1 VPLHLNPSF
10 FYAILDTIFLPI
22 DFFTSYYKYAKIFSV
37 YQILSEGRGNI
48 IVPKKSYSILIFFII
63 VALVVAGI
71 IAFHR
76 SCLESNFKQ
85 VELVMSLNELRELS
99 YQEGYDEI
107 ELLAKIKHSG
117 INSIAIHEDTL
128 ENLVFSGKI
137 LYFSDKE
144 LNKLNFF
151 LKSIDPLEKY
161 QPSPGEAYI
170 IFNDKNDYL
179 GAKDNLQRQLGED
192 LVRDLGVFPH
202 IGLKV
207 KGSEEKLADLGLGF
221 SEEDIELVRNLGFQV
236 ILRFKNFP
244 QINKEDINFK
254 FKESDKAGKISGI
267 IFEGETVLGYP
278 SKENLIHTA
287 ELLKIK
293 EYPFGIIEFAGQ
305 KGIETVAHQA
315 SELAVR
321 VHSITKEEM
330 EIISKQIATE
340 RWIRAAKER
349 KVRIFYIKPFMKSD
363 SNLIED
369 NVSYIR
375 IIKEELKASGFSTG
389 RASIL
394 STPYQ
399 EPKIFILLLILGV
412 FSGGLI
418 LLKNVFNLKKYQEYS
433 LLFLGILFSLLLLFL
448 NREIFLIKLMA
459 LLTALIF
466 PTLAIINNERY
477 FLGNNNSKFK
487 DTQDFSKNNPS
498 FNEMIKEVLSG
509 FFRIILITLSGAL
522 LIAALLSNNKFM
534 LGIEQF
540 SGIKISYLAP
550 LLLVLAIMWL
560 KVNKGKLMILE
571 NIKKPI
577 LIEHVIIMIFF
588 AVFLVIYISRS
599 GNFSFLPVLS
609 IEDKIRI
616 FLEKTLIARP
626 RNKEFLIGYPALL
639 LAMSMNYLKIK
650 EFKIPIIIIGT
661 IGPVTLINTFC
672 HIHTPFLFSILR
684 TFNGA
689 WLGLVLGLIII
700 IVFYYLVK
708 IFRKRINDE
717 KV

>member
-1 VPLHLNPSF
+1 M
-10 FYAILDTIFLPI
+10 
-22 DFFTSYYKYAKIFSV
+22 
-37 YQILSEGRGNI
+37 
-48 IVPKKSYSILIFFII
+48 PKKSYSILIFFII

-71 IAFHR
+71 ITFHR
-76 SCLESNFKQ
+76 SSLESDFKQ

-99 YQEGYDEI
+99 YQEGYDKI
-107 ELLAKIKHSG
+107 ELLAKIKNSG
-117 INSIAIHEDTL
+117 INSIAVHEDTL
-128 ENLVFSGKI
+128 ESLILSGKI
-137 LYFSDKE
+137 LYFSDRE

-151 LKSIDPLEKY
+151 LKSFDPFKKF

-170 IFNDKNDYL
+170 IFNNKDNYL
-179 GAKDNLQRQLGED
+179 RIKENLQRQLGED
-192 LVRDLGVFPH
+192 LVRDLAFFPYM
-202 IGLKV
+202 GLKV
-207 KGSEEKLADLGLGF
+207 KGSDEKLADLGLGF

-236 ILRFKNFP
+236 ILRLKNFS
-244 QINKEDINFK
+244 QINKEDIEFK

-278 SKENLIHTA
+278 LKENLLFTA

-321 VHSITKEEM
+321 VHSITKEEI
-330 EIISKQIATE
+330 EIISIQKAIE

-349 KVRIFYIKPFMKSD
+349 KVRIFYIKPFMKSNF
-363 SNLIED
+363 NLVED
-369 NVSYIR
+369 NLSYTR
-375 IIKEELKASGFSTG
+375 TIKEELEVNGFSTG

-412 FSGGLI
+412 ISGGLI
-418 LLKNVFNLKKYQEYS
+418 LLKDVFNIKKYQEYS
-433 LLFLGILFSLLLLFL
+433 LLLLGILFSLVLFFL
-448 NREIFLIKLMA
+448 NQEIFLIKLMA
-459 LLTALIF
+459 LLAALIF

-477 FLGNNNSKFK
+477 FLGNNNSKLK
-487 DTQDFSKNNPS
+487 DTQDFSKNNSS
-498 FNEMIKEVLSG
+498 FIQMIKEVLSG

-560 KVNKGKLMILE
+560 KVNKGRLMILE

-577 LIEHVIIMIFF
+577 LIEHVIIMMFF

-599 GNFSFLPVLS
+599 GNFSFLPVLD
-609 IEDKIRI
+609 IEEKIRI

-639 LAMSMNYLKIK
+639 LAMSMNFLKVK
-650 EFKIPIIIIGT
+650 EFKIPVIIIGT

-672 HIHTPFLFSILR
+672 HIHTPFLFSMLR
-684 TFNGA
+684 TFNGV

-700 IVFYYLVK
+700 TIFYYTVK
-708 IFRKRINDE
+708 IFRKKINYE
-717 KV
+717 KA

>member
-1 VPLHLNPSF
+1 ML
-10 FYAILDTIFLPI
+10 
-22 DFFTSYYKYAKIFSV
+22 
-37 YQILSEGRGNI
+37 
-48 IVPKKSYSILIFFII
+48 KKSYSILIFFII
-63 VALVVAGI
+63 TALVVAGI
-71 IAFHR
+71 ITFHR
-76 SCLESNFKQ
+76 SSLESNFKQ

-99 YQEGYDEI
+99 YQEGHDEI
-107 ELLAKIKHSG
+107 ELLAKIKNSG
-117 INSIAIHEDTL
+117 INSMAVHEDTL
-128 ENLVFSGKI
+128 ESLALSGKI

-151 LKSIDPLEKY
+151 LKSIDPFRKF

-170 IFNDKNDYL
+170 IFNDKSDYL
-179 GAKDNLQRQLGED
+179 RIKENLQRRLGED
-192 LVRDLGVFPH
+192 LVRDLGFLPY

-207 KGSEEKLADLGLGF
+207 KGNEEKLADLGLGF

-244 QINKEDINFK
+244 QINKEDIEFK
-254 FKESDKAGKISGI
+254 FKEGDIAGKISGI
-267 IFEGETVLGYP
+267 IFEGEAVLGYP
-278 SKENLIHTA
+278 SKENLIYTA
-287 ELLKIK
+287 ELLKTK
-293 EYPFGIIEFAGQ
+293 GYPFGIIEFAGQ
-305 KGIETVAHQA
+305 KGIETVAHQS

-330 EIISKQIATE
+330 EIISKQKATE
-340 RWIRAAKER
+340 RWVRAAKER

-363 SNLIED
+363 SNLIEE
-369 NVSYIR
+369 NLAYIKT
-375 IIKEELKASGFSTG
+375 IKEELEASGFKAG

-394 STPYQ
+394 STTYQ
-399 EPKIFILLLILGV
+399 EPKVFILLLILGV
-412 FSGGLI
+412 ISGGLI
-418 LLKNVFNLKKYQEYS
+418 LLKDVFNLKKYQEYS
-433 LLFLGILFSLLLLFL
+433 LLLLGILFSLILLFL

-459 LLTALIF
+459 LLAALIF
-466 PTLAIINNERY
+466 PTLAIINNEKY
-477 FLGNNNSKFK
+477 FLENDNSKFK
-487 DTQDFSKNNPS
+487 DVQDFPENNPS
-498 FNEMIKEVLSG
+498 FILMIKEVLSG

-540 SGIKISYLAP
+540 SGIKISYLVP

-577 LIEHVIIMIFF
+577 LIEHVIIMMFF
-588 AVFLVIYISRS
+588 AVFLIIYISRS
-599 GNFSFLPVLS
+599 GNFSFIPVLG
-609 IEDKIRI
+609 IEEKIRI

-672 HIHTPFLFSILR
+672 HIHTPFLFSMLR
-684 TFNGA
+684 TLNGV
-689 WLGLVLGLIII
+689 WLGLALGLIVVTI
-700 IVFYYLVK
+700 FYYLVK
-708 IFRKRINDE
+708 IFREKINYG

>member
-1 VPLHLNPSF
+1 M
-10 FYAILDTIFLPI
+10 
-22 DFFTSYYKYAKIFSV
+22 
-37 YQILSEGRGNI
+37 
-48 IVPKKSYSILIFFII
+48 PKKSYSILIFFII

-71 IAFHR
+71 ITYNR
-76 SCLESNFKQ
+76 SKLESNFKQ

-107 ELLAKIKHSG
+107 ELLAKIKNSG
-117 INSIAIHEDTL
+117 INSIAVHEDTL

-151 LKSIDPLEKY
+151 LKSIDPFKKF

-170 IFNDKNDYL
+170 IFNNKDDYL
-179 GAKDNLQRQLGED
+179 RIKENLQRQLGED
-192 LVRDLGVFPH
+192 LVRDLSFLPY
-202 IGLKV
+202 ISLKV

-236 ILRFKNFP
+236 ILRLRNFP
-244 QINKEDINFK
+244 QINNEDIEFK
-254 FKESDKAGKISGI
+254 FKESDRAGKISGI

-278 SKENLIHTA
+278 SKENLIFTA
-287 ELLKIK
+287 KLLKAK
-293 EYPFGIIEFAGQ
+293 GYPFGIIEFAGQ
-305 KGIETVAHQA
+305 KGIETIAHQT

-330 EIISKQIATE
+330 EIISKQKAIE

-349 KVRIFYIKPFMKSD
+349 KVRIFYIKPFMKSNY
-363 SNLIED
+363 NLIED
-369 NVSYIR
+369 NVSYVR
-375 IIKEELKASGFSTG
+375 TIKAELKVSGFNTG

-394 STPYQ
+394 STTYQ
-399 EPKIFILLLILGV
+399 ESKIFILLLILGV
-412 FSGGLI
+412 ISGGLI

-433 LLFLGILFSLLLLFL
+433 LLFLAILFSLLLLFL

-459 LLTALIF
+459 LLAALIF
-466 PTLAIINNERY
+466 PTLAIIDNERY
-477 FLGNNNSKFK
+477 FLGNNNSKLK
-487 DTQDFSKNNPS
+487 DTQDFSENNPS
-498 FNEMIKEVLSG
+498 FIQMIKEVLSG

-522 LIAALLSNNKFM
+522 LIAALLNNNKFM

-540 SGIKISYLAP
+540 SGIKISYLIP
-550 LLLVLAIMWL
+550 LFLVLAIMWL

-577 LIEHVIIMIFF
+577 LIEHVIIMVFF

-609 IEDKIRI
+609 IEEKIRI

-639 LAMSMNYLKIK
+639 LAMSMNFLKIK

-672 HIHTPFLFSILR
+672 HIHTPFLFSMLR
-684 TFNGA
+684 TFNGV

-700 IVFYYLVK
+700 TIFYYLVK
-708 IFRKRINDE
+708 IFRKKINYE

>member
-1 VPLHLNPSF
+1 M
-10 FYAILDTIFLPI
+10 
-22 DFFTSYYKYAKIFSV
+22 
-37 YQILSEGRGNI
+37 
-48 IVPKKSYSILIFFII
+48 PKKSYSILIFFII

-71 IAFHR
+71 ITYNR
-76 SCLESNFKQ
+76 SKLESNFKQ

-99 YQEGYDEI
+99 YQEGYYEI
-107 ELLAKIKHSG
+107 ELLAKIKNSG
-117 INSIAIHEDTL
+117 INSIAVHEDTL
-128 ENLVFSGKI
+128 ENLALSGKI

-151 LKSIDPLEKY
+151 LKSIDPFKKF

-179 GAKDNLQRQLGED
+179 RTKENLQRQLGED
-192 LVRDLGVFPH
+192 LVRDLGFFPY

-221 SEEDIELVRNLGFQV
+221 SDEDIELVRNLGFQV
-236 ILRFKNFP
+236 ILRLKNFS
-244 QINKEDINFK
+244 QINKEDIEFK
-254 FKESDKAGKISGI
+254 FKESDKAGKISGM
-267 IFEGETVLGYP
+267 IFEGESVLGYP
-278 SKENLIHTA
+278 SKENLIYTA

-305 KGIETVAHQA
+305 KGIETVAYQA

-349 KVRIFYIKPFMKSD
+349 KVRIFYIKPFMKSS
-363 SNLIED
+363 SNLIEE
-369 NVSYIR
+369 NLSYIKT
-375 IIKEELKASGFSTG
+375 IKEELEANGFKTG

-394 STPYQ
+394 SASYQ

-412 FSGGLI
+412 ISGGLI
-418 LLKNVFNLKKYQEYS
+418 LLKNVFSLKKYQEYS

-466 PTLAIINNERY
+466 PTLAIINNQRY
-477 FLGNNNSKFK
+477 FLGNNNSKLK
-487 DTQDFSKNNPS
+487 GTQDFSKNNPS
-498 FNEMIKEVLSG
+498 FILMVKQVLIG

-540 SGIKISYLAP
+540 SGIKISYLVP
-550 LLLVLAIMWL
+550 LFLVLAIMWL

-577 LIEHVIIMIFF
+577 LIEHVIIMAFF

-609 IEDKIRI
+609 IEEKIRI

-626 RNKEFLIGYPALL
+626 RNKEFLIGYPVLL

-684 TFNGA
+684 TFNGV
-689 WLGLVLGLIII
+689 WLGLALGLIAVTI
-700 IVFYYLVK
+700 FYYLVK
-708 IFRKRINDE
+708 IFRE
-717 KV
+717 KVNYEEV

>member
-1 VPLHLNPSF
+1 M
-10 FYAILDTIFLPI
+10 
-22 DFFTSYYKYAKIFSV
+22 
-37 YQILSEGRGNI
+37 
-48 IVPKKSYSILIFFII
+48 PKKSYSILIFFII
-63 VALVVAGI
+63 VALVAAGI
-71 IAFHR
+71 ITYNRFK
-76 SCLESNFKQ
+76 SESNFKQ

-117 INSIAIHEDTL
+117 INSIAIHEDSLESLTL
-128 ENLVFSGKI
+128 SGKI

-151 LKSIDPLEKY
+151 LKSIDPFKKF
-161 QPSPGEAYI
+161 QPSPGESYI

-179 GAKDNLQRQLGED
+179 RIKENLQRQLGED
-192 LVRDLGVFPH
+192 LVRDLGFLPY

-236 ILRFKNFP
+236 ILRLKNFS
-244 QINKEDINFK
+244 QINKEDIEFK

-278 SKENLIHTA
+278 LKENLLFTA
-287 ELLKIK
+287 ELLQKK
-293 EYPFGIIEFAGQ
+293 GYPFGIIEFAGQ
-305 KGIETVAHQA
+305 KGIETVAQSA

-330 EIISKQIATE
+330 EIISKQKAIE

-349 KVRIFYIKPFMKSD
+349 KVRIFYIKPFMKSI

-369 NVSYIR
+369 NISYIR
-375 IIKEELKASGFSTG
+375 TIKEELEVSDFNTG

-394 STPYQ
+394 STTYR

-412 FSGGLI
+412 ISGGLI
-418 LLKNVFNLKKYQEYS
+418 LLKDVFNIKKYQEYS
-433 LLFLGILFSLLLLFL
+433 LLLLGILFSLVLFFL
-448 NREIFLIKLMA
+448 NQEIFLIKLMA
-459 LLTALIF
+459 LLAALIF
-466 PTLAIINNERY
+466 PTLAIINNEKY
-477 FLGNNNSKFK
+477 FLVNNNSKLK
-487 DTQDFSKNNPS
+487 DTQNFYKNNPS
-498 FNEMIKEVLSG
+498 FIQMIKEVLSG

-577 LIEHVIIMIFF
+577 LVEHVIIMVFF

-609 IEDKIRI
+609 IEEKIRI

-639 LAMSMNYLKIK
+639 LAMSMNFLKVK

-672 HIHTPFLFSILR
+672 HIHTPFLFSMLR
-684 TFNGA
+684 TFNGV
-689 WLGLVLGLIII
+689 WLGLALGLIAVTI
-700 IVFYYLVK
+700 FYYLVK
-708 IFRKRINDE
+708 IFRKRINYE

>member
-1 VPLHLNPSF
+1 
-10 FYAILDTIFLPI
+10 
-22 DFFTSYYKYAKIFSV
+22 
-37 YQILSEGRGNI
+37 
-48 IVPKKSYSILIFFII
+48 VPKKSYSILIFFII

-71 IAFHR
+71 ITYNR
-76 SCLESNFKQ
+76 SKLESNFKQ

-107 ELLAKIKHSG
+107 ELLAKIKNSG
-117 INSIAIHEDTL
+117 INSIAVHEDTL

-151 LKSIDPLEKY
+151 LKSIDPFKKF
-161 QPSPGEAYI
+161 QSSPAEAYI
-170 IFNDKNDYL
+170 IFNNKDDYL
-179 GAKDNLQRQLGED
+179 RIKENLQRQLGED
-192 LVRDLGVFPH
+192 LVRDLSFLPY
-202 IGLKV
+202 ISLKV

-236 ILRFKNFP
+236 ILRLRNFP
-244 QINKEDINFK
+244 QINNEDIEFK
-254 FKESDKAGKISGI
+254 FKESDRAGKISGI

-278 SKENLIHTA
+278 SKENLIFTA
-287 ELLKIK
+287 KLLKAK

-305 KGIETVAHQA
+305 KGIETIAHST

-330 EIISKQIATE
+330 EIISKQKAIE

-349 KVRIFYIKPFMKSD
+349 KVRIFYIKPFMKSNY
-363 SNLIED
+363 NLIED

-375 IIKEELKASGFSTG
+375 TIKAELKVSGFNTG

-394 STPYQ
+394 STTYQ
-399 EPKIFILLLILGV
+399 ESKIFILLLILGV
-412 FSGGLI
+412 ISGGLI

-433 LLFLGILFSLLLLFL
+433 LLFLAILFSLLLLFL

-459 LLTALIF
+459 LLAALIF
-466 PTLAIINNERY
+466 PTLAIIDNERY
-477 FLGNNNSKFK
+477 FLGNNNSKLK
-487 DTQDFSKNNPS
+487 DTQDFSENNPS
-498 FNEMIKEVLSG
+498 FIQMIKEVLIG

-522 LIAALLSNNKFM
+522 LIAALLNNNKFM

-540 SGIKISYLAP
+540 SGIKISYLVP
-550 LLLVLAIMWL
+550 LFLVLAIMWL

-577 LIEHVIIMIFF
+577 LIEHVIIMVFF

-609 IEDKIRI
+609 IEEKIRI

-639 LAMSMNYLKIK
+639 LAMSMNFLKIK

-672 HIHTPFLFSILR
+672 HIHTPFLFSMLR
-684 TFNGA
+684 TFNGV

-700 IVFYYLVK
+700 TIFYYLVK
-708 IFRKRINDE
+708 IFRKKINYE

>member
-1 VPLHLNPSF
+1 M
-10 FYAILDTIFLPI
+10 
-22 DFFTSYYKYAKIFSV
+22 
-37 YQILSEGRGNI
+37 
-48 IVPKKSYSILIFFII
+48 PKKSYPILIFFII

-71 IAFHR
+71 ITFHR
-76 SCLESNFKQ
+76 SNLESNFKQ

-107 ELLAKIKHSG
+107 ELLAKIKNAG
-117 INSIAIHEDTL
+117 INSIAVHEDTL
-128 ENLVFSGKI
+128 ENLALSGKI

-151 LKSIDPLEKY
+151 LKSLDPFKKF
-161 QPSPGEAYI
+161 QPAPGEAYI
-170 IFNDKNDYL
+170 VFNDKNDYL
-179 GAKDNLQRQLGED
+179 RVKENLQRQLGED
-192 LVRDLGVFPH
+192 LVRDLGFLPY

-207 KGSEEKLADLGLGF
+207 KGSEDKLADLGLGF
-221 SEEDIELVRNLGFQV
+221 SDEDIELIRNLGFQV

-244 QINKEDINFK
+244 QINKEDIEFK
-254 FKESDKAGKISGI
+254 FKESDIAEKISGI
-267 IFEGETVLGYP
+267 IFEGEAVLGYP

-287 ELLKIK
+287 ELLKTK
-293 EYPFGIIEFAGQ
+293 GYPFGIIEFAGQ
-305 KGIETVAHQA
+305 KGIETVARQA

-330 EIISKQIATE
+330 EIIPKQIAIE

-363 SNLIED
+363 SDLIAENLA
-369 NVSYIR
+369 YIKT
-375 IIKEELKASGFSTG
+375 IKEELEANGFKTG
-389 RASIL
+389 KASIL
-394 STPYQ
+394 SASYQ
-399 EPKIFILLLILGV
+399 EPKIFILLLIIGV
-412 FSGGLI
+412 ISGGLI

-433 LLFLGILFSLLLLFL
+433 LLFLGILFSFLLLFL

-459 LLTALIF
+459 LLAALIF
-466 PTLAIINNERY
+466 PTLAIIANERY
-477 FLGNNNSKFK
+477 FLENNNSKFK
-487 DTQDFSKNNPS
+487 DAQDFPVNNLS
-498 FNEMIKEVLSG
+498 FYRMIKEVLTG

-540 SGIKISYLAP
+540 SGIKISYLVP

-571 NIKKPI
+571 NIKKPL
-577 LIEHVIIMIFF
+577 LIEHVIIMAFF
-588 AVFLVIYISRS
+588 AVFLLIYISRS

-609 IEDKIRI
+609 IEEKIRI

-639 LAMSMNYLKIK
+639 LAMSMSYLKIK

-672 HIHTPFLFSILR
+672 HIHTPFLFSVLR
-684 TFNGA
+684 TFNGI
-689 WLGLVLGLIII
+689 WLGLILGLIII

-708 IFRKRINDE
+708 TFRKLVNYE

>member
-1 VPLHLNPSF
+1 M
-10 FYAILDTIFLPI
+10 
-22 DFFTSYYKYAKIFSV
+22 
-37 YQILSEGRGNI
+37 
-48 IVPKKSYSILIFFII
+48 PKKSYSILIFFVI

-71 IAFHR
+71 INYNRFK
-76 SCLESNFKQ
+76 LETNFKQ

-99 YQEGYDEI
+99 YQEGYDET
-107 ELLAKIKHSG
+107 ELLAKIKNSG
-117 INSIAIHEDTL
+117 INSIAVHEDTL

-151 LKSIDPLEKY
+151 LKSFDPFKKF

-170 IFNDKNDYL
+170 IFNNKDDYL
-179 GAKDNLQRQLGED
+179 RIKENLQRQLGED
-192 LVRDLGVFPH
+192 LVRDLSFLPYM
-202 IGLKV
+202 GLKV
-207 KGSEEKLADLGLGF
+207 KGSDEKLADLGLGF

-236 ILRFKNFP
+236 ILRLKNFS
-244 QINKEDINFK
+244 QINKEDIEFK
-254 FKESDKAGKISGI
+254 FEESDKAGKISGI

-278 SKENLIHTA
+278 SKENLLFTA

-321 VHSITKEEM
+321 VHSITKEEI
-330 EIISKQIATE
+330 EIISIQKAIE

-349 KVRIFYIKPFMKSD
+349 KVRIFYIKPFMKSNF
-363 SNLIED
+363 NLVED
-369 NVSYIR
+369 NLSYIR
-375 IIKEELKASGFSTG
+375 TIKEELEVNGFSTG

-412 FSGGLI
+412 ISGGLI
-418 LLKNVFNLKKYQEYS
+418 LLKNVFNIKKYQEYS
-433 LLFLGILFSLLLLFL
+433 LLLLGILFSLVLFFL

-459 LLTALIF
+459 LLAALIF
-466 PTLAIINNERY
+466 PTLAIINNQRY
-477 FLGNNNSKFK
+477 FLGNIDSKLK
-487 DTQDFSKNNPS
+487 DTQDFSKNNTS
-498 FNEMIKEVLSG
+498 FIQMIKEVLSG

-550 LLLVLAIMWL
+550 LFLVLAIMWL
-560 KVNKGKLMILE
+560 NVNKGKLMILE
-571 NIKKPI
+571 NIKKPV
-577 LIEHVIIMIFF
+577 LIEHVIIMMFF

-609 IEDKIRI
+609 IEEKIRI

-639 LAMSMNYLKIK
+639 LAMSMNFLKVK
-650 EFKIPIIIIGT
+650 EFKIPVIIIGT

-672 HIHTPFLFSILR
+672 HIHTPLLFSMLR
-684 TFNGA
+684 TFNGV

-700 IVFYYLVK
+700 TIFYYLVK
-708 IFRKRINDE
+708 IFRKKINYE
-717 KV
+717 KA

>member
-1 VPLHLNPSF
+1 M
-10 FYAILDTIFLPI
+10 
-22 DFFTSYYKYAKIFSV
+22 
-37 YQILSEGRGNI
+37 
-48 IVPKKSYSILIFFII
+48 PKKSYSILIFFII
-63 VALVVAGI
+63 IALIVAAI
-71 IAFHR
+71 ITYNR
-76 SCLESNFKQ
+76 SKLESNFKQ

-107 ELLAKIKHSG
+107 ELLAKIKYSG
-117 INSIAIHEDTL
+117 INSIAVHEDTL
-128 ENLVFSGKI
+128 ESLAMSGKI

-144 LNKLNFF
+144 FNKINFF
-151 LKSIDPLEKY
+151 LKSIDPFKKF
-161 QPSPGEAYI
+161 QPTPGEAYI
-170 IFNDKNDYL
+170 IFNDKNDYFRV
-179 GAKDNLQRQLGED
+179 KDNLQEQLGED
-192 LVRDLGVFPH
+192 LVRDLGFFPY

-207 KGSEEKLADLGLGF
+207 KGSEEKLVDLGLGF

-236 ILRFKNFP
+236 ILRLKNFS
-244 QINKEDINFK
+244 QINKEDIDFK

-267 IFEGETVLGYP
+267 IFEGETALGYP

-287 ELLKIK
+287 ELLKLK
-293 EYPFGIIEFAGQ
+293 EYSFGIIEFADQ
-305 KGIETVAHQA
+305 KGIEIIAHQA

-330 EIISKQIATE
+330 DIISKQKAVE

-349 KVRIFYIKPFMKSD
+349 KVRIFYIKPFMKSNSD
-363 SNLIED
+363 LIEE
-369 NVSYIR
+369 NLAYITT
-375 IIKEELKASGFSTG
+375 IKEELIASGFKTG

-394 STPYQ
+394 STSYQ
-399 EPKIFILLLILGV
+399 EPKLFILLLILGV
-412 FSGGLI
+412 ISGGLV
-418 LLKNVFNLKKYQEYS
+418 LLKNLFNLKKYQEYS
-433 LLFLGILFSLLLLFL
+433 LLFLGMLFSLILLFI
-448 NREIFLIKLMA
+448 NQEIFLIKLMA
-459 LLTALIF
+459 LLSALIF
-466 PTLAIINNERY
+466 PTLAIISNEKY
-477 FLGNNNSKFK
+477 FLRNNSNYNSENVKNI
-487 DTQDFSKNNPS
+487 SKNMPG
-498 FNEMIKEVLSG
+498 FIPMIKEVLIG

-540 SGIKISYLAP
+540 SGIKFSYLVP
-550 LLLVLAIMWL
+550 LLMVLAIMWL

-577 LIEHVIIMIFF
+577 LIEHVIIMVFF
-588 AVFLVIYISRS
+588 ALFLVIYISRS

-609 IEDKIRI
+609 IEEKIRI

-639 LAMSMNYLKIK
+639 LAISMNYLKIK

-672 HIHTPFLFSILR
+672 HIHTPFLFSMLR
-684 TFNGA
+684 TFNGI
-689 WLGLVLGLIII
+689 WLGLALGLIAVTI
-700 IVFYYLVK
+700 FYYLVK

>member
-1 VPLHLNPSF
+1 VL
-10 FYAILDTIFLPI
+10 
-22 DFFTSYYKYAKIFSV
+22 
-37 YQILSEGRGNI
+37 
-48 IVPKKSYSILIFFII
+48 KKSYSVFIFFII

-71 IAFHR
+71 VAFNR
-76 SCLESNFKQ
+76 SRLEYNFKQ

-99 YQEGYDEI
+99 YQEGHDEI

-151 LKSIDPLEKY
+151 LRSIDAFEKFKPL
-161 QPSPGEAYI
+161 PGEAYI
-170 IFNDKNDYL
+170 IFNNKNDYL
-179 GAKDNLQRQLGED
+179 RIKENLQRQLGED
-192 LVRDLGVFPH
+192 LVNDLGFLPF

-236 ILRFKNFP
+236 ILRLKNFP
-244 QINKEDINFK
+244 QINKQDIEFK

-278 SKENLIHTA
+278 SKENLIRTA

-293 EYPFGIIEFAGQ
+293 EYSFGMIEFAGQ

-315 SELAVR
+315 SGLAVR

-330 EIISKQIATE
+330 EIISKGKATE

-349 KVRIFYIKPFMKSD
+349 KVRIFYIKPFMKSNSD
-363 SNLIED
+363 LIEE
-369 NVSYIR
+369 NLAYIKT
-375 IIKEELKASGFSTG
+375 IKEELKVSGFKTG

-394 STPYQ
+394 SSPYQ
-399 EPKIFILLLILGV
+399 EPKIFILLLTLGV
-412 FSGGLI
+412 ISGGLI

-433 LLFLGILFSLLLLFL
+433 LLLLGILFSLLLLFL
-448 NREIFLIKLMA
+448 NQEIFLIKLMA
-459 LLTALIF
+459 LLAALIF
-466 PTLAIINNERY
+466 PTLAIINNEKY
-477 FLGNNNSKFK
+477 FLGKNNFRFK
-487 DTQDFSKNNPS
+487 NAQDFSKNNPS
-498 FNEMIKEVLSG
+498 FTKMIKKVLSG

-540 SGIKISYLAP
+540 SGIKISYLLP
-550 LLLVLAIMWL
+550 LILVLTIMWL
-560 KVNKGKLMILE
+560 KVNNGKLMILE

-577 LIEHVIIMIFF
+577 LIEHVIIMVFF

-599 GNFSFLPVLS
+599 GNFSFLPVLG
-609 IEDKIRI
+609 IEEKIRI
-616 FLEKTLIARP
+616 FLERTLIARP

-639 LAMSMNYLKIK
+639 LAISMNYLKIK

-661 IGPVTLINTFC
+661 IGPVTLVNTFC
-672 HIHTPFLFSILR
+672 HIHTPFLFSMLR
-684 TFNGA
+684 TFNGV

-717 KV
+717 KI

>member
-1 VPLHLNPSF
+1 MLN
-10 FYAILDTIFLPI
+10 
-22 DFFTSYYKYAKIFSV
+22 
-37 YQILSEGRGNI
+37 EGKGSI
-48 IVPKKSYSILIFFII
+48 IVLKKSYSILIFFII
-63 VALVVAGI
+63 VALVIAGI
-71 IAFHR
+71 ITYNR
-76 SCLESNFKQ
+76 SKLESNFKQ

-107 ELLAKIKHSG
+107 ELLAKIKNYG

-137 LYFSDKE
+137 LHFSDKE
-144 LNKLNFF
+144 LSKLNFF
-151 LKSIDPLEKY
+151 LKSIDPFRKF

-179 GAKDNLQRQLGED
+179 RIKENLQRQLGED
-192 LVRDLGVFPH
+192 LVRDLGFLPY

-244 QINKEDINFK
+244 QINKEDIEFK

-278 SKENLIHTA
+278 SKENLIYTA

-293 EYPFGIIEFAGQ
+293 GYPFGIIEFAGQ

-321 VHSITKEEM
+321 VHSVTKEEM
-330 EIISKQIATE
+330 EIISKQKAIE

-363 SNLIED
+363 FNLIED
-369 NVSYIR
+369 NISYIR
-375 IIKEELKASGFSTG
+375 TIKEELEVSGFNTG

-394 STPYQ
+394 TATFQ

-412 FSGGLI
+412 ISGGLI
-418 LLKNVFNLKKYQEYS
+418 LLKDVFDIKRYQEYS
-433 LLFLGILFSLLLLFL
+433 LLFLGILSSLVLFFL
-448 NREIFLIKLMA
+448 NQEIFLIKLMA
-459 LLTALIF
+459 LLAALIF
-466 PTLAIINNERY
+466 PTLAIIDNERY
-477 FLGNNNSKFK
+477 FLGNNNSKLK

-498 FNEMIKEVLSG
+498 FIQMIKEVLSG

-540 SGIKISYLAP
+540 SGIKISYLVP
-550 LLLVLAIMWL
+550 LLLVLVIIWL

-571 NIKKPI
+571 NIKQPI
-577 LIEHVIIMIFF
+577 LIEHVIIMVFF
-588 AVFLVIYISRS
+588 AVFLVVYISRS

-609 IEDKIRI
+609 IEEKIRI
-616 FLEKTLIARP
+616 FLEKTLISRP

-639 LAMSMNYLKIK
+639 LAMSMNFLKVR

-672 HIHTPFLFSILR
+672 HIHTPFLFSMLR
-684 TFNGA
+684 TFNGI
-689 WLGLVLGLIII
+689 WLGLALGLIAVII
-700 IVFYYLVK
+700 FYYLVK
-708 IFRKRINDE
+708 ILREKINYG

>member
-1 VPLHLNPSF
+1 MF
-10 FYAILDTIFLPI
+10 
-22 DFFTSYYKYAKIFSV
+22 
-37 YQILSEGRGNI
+37 
-48 IVPKKSYSILIFFII
+48 KKSYSILIFFII
-63 VALVVAGI
+63 VALIVAGI
-71 IAFHR
+71 ITFNR
-76 SCLESNFKQ
+76 SRLESNFKQ

-99 YQEGYDEI
+99 YQEGHDEI
-107 ELLAKIKHSG
+107 ELLAKIKYSG

-137 LYFSDKE
+137 LYFSNKE
-144 LNKLNFF
+144 LNNLNFF
-151 LKSIDPLEKY
+151 LKSIAPFEKY
-161 QPSPGEAYI
+161 QSSPGEAYI
-170 IFNDKNDYL
+170 IFKDKNDYL
-179 GAKDNLQRQLGED
+179 RIKENLQRHLGED
-192 LVRDLGVFPH
+192 LVRDLGFLSY

-236 ILRFKNFP
+236 ILRLKNFP
-244 QINKEDINFK
+244 QINKEDVEFK
-254 FKESDKAGKISGI
+254 FKESDKAGKISGM
-267 IFEGETVLGYP
+267 IFEGESVLGYP
-278 SKENLIHTA
+278 SEENLIHTA

-293 EYPFGIIEFAGQ
+293 EYSFGIIEFAGQ
-305 KGIETVAHQA
+305 KGIETVAHQV

-330 EIISKQIATE
+330 DIISKQKATE

-349 KVRIFYIKPFMKSD
+349 KVRIFYIKPFMKSNSD
-363 SNLIED
+363 LIEE
-369 NVSYIR
+369 NLAYITT
-375 IIKEELKASGFSTG
+375 IKEELKNSGFKTG

-394 STPYQ
+394 STSYQ

-412 FSGGLI
+412 ISGGLI
-418 LLKNVFNLKKYQEYS
+418 LLKNLFNLKKYQEYS
-433 LLFLGILFSLLLLFL
+433 LLLLAILFSLLLLFL
-448 NREIFLIKLMA
+448 NREMFLIKLMA

-466 PTLAIINNERY
+466 PTLAIIYNERY
-477 FLGNNNSKFK
+477 FLENNNSKFK
-487 DTQDFSKNNPS
+487 DAQDFSKNNPS
-498 FNEMIKEVLSG
+498 FNEMIKKVLSG

-522 LIAALLSNNKFM
+522 LITALLSNNKFM

-540 SGIKISYLAP
+540 SGIKISYLLP

-577 LIEHVIIMIFF
+577 LIEHVIIMVFF
-588 AVFLVIYISRS
+588 ALFLVIYISRS

-609 IEDKIRI
+609 IEEKIRI

-639 LAMSMNYLKIK
+639 LAISMNYLKIK

-672 HIHTPFLFSILR
+672 HIHTPFLFSMLR
-684 TFNGA
+684 TFNGL
-689 WLGLVLGLIII
+689 WLGLVLGLIVVII
-700 IVFYYLVK
+700 FYYLVK
-708 IFRKRINDE
+708 IFRKKINEE

>member
-1 VPLHLNPSF
+1 
-10 FYAILDTIFLPI
+10 
-22 DFFTSYYKYAKIFSV
+22 
-37 YQILSEGRGNI
+37 
-48 IVPKKSYSILIFFII
+48 VPKKTYLILIFFII
-63 VALVVAGI
+63 IALVVAGI
-71 IAFHR
+71 ITFHR
-76 SCLESNFKQ
+76 SVLENNFKQ
-85 VELVMSLNELRELS
+85 VELAMSLNELRELS

-107 ELLAKIKHSG
+107 ELLAKIKNSG
-117 INSIAIHEDTL
+117 INSIAVHEDTL
-128 ENLVFSGKI
+128 ESLALSGKI

-151 LKSIDPLEKY
+151 LKSIDPFKKF
-161 QPSPGEAYI
+161 QPASGEAYI
-170 IFNDKNDYL
+170 IFNDKSDYL
-179 GAKDNLQRQLGED
+179 RIKENLQRQLGED
-192 LVRDLGVFPH
+192 LVRDLGFFPYT
-202 IGLKV
+202 GLKV

-244 QINKEDINFK
+244 QVNKEDIEFK
-254 FKESDKAGKISGI
+254 FKESAKAGKISAI

-287 ELLKIK
+287 ELLKTK
-293 EYPFGIIEFAGQ
+293 GYPFGVIEFADQ
-305 KGIETVAHQA
+305 KGIETIAHQV

-330 EIISKQIATE
+330 DIISKQKAVE

-349 KVRIFYIKPFMKSD
+349 KVRIFYIKPFMKSN
-363 SNLIED
+363 SNLIEE
-369 NVSYIR
+369 NLSYIKT
-375 IIKEELKASGFSTG
+375 ITEELKASGFSTG

-394 STPYQ
+394 SVSYQ
-399 EPKIFILLLILGV
+399 APKIFIFLLILGV
-412 FSGGLI
+412 ISGGLI

-433 LLFLGILFSLLLLFL
+433 LLFLGILFSLVLLFL
-448 NREIFLIKLMA
+448 NREVFLIKLVA
-459 LLTALIF
+459 LLSALIF
-466 PTLAIINNERY
+466 PTLAIIANEKY
-477 FLGNNNSKFK
+477 FLENNNSKFE
-487 DTQDFSKNNPS
+487 DALDIPENNS
-498 FNEMIKEVLSG
+498 GFILMIKQILTG

-522 LIAALLSNNKFM
+522 LIAALLSNNEFM

-540 SGIKISYLAP
+540 SGIKISYLIP
-550 LLLVLAIMWL
+550 LLLVMAIMWL

-577 LIEHVIIMIFF
+577 LIEHVIIMMFF
-588 AVFLVIYISRS
+588 TVFLVIYISRS
-599 GNFSFLPVLS
+599 GNFSFIPVLG
-609 IEDKIRI
+609 IEEKIRI

-661 IGPVTLINTFC
+661 IAPVTLINTFC
-672 HIHTPFLFSILR
+672 HIHTPFLFSMLR

-700 IVFYYLVK
+700 VVFYYLVK
-708 IFRKRINDE
+708 IFRKKINYE
-717 KV
+717 KA

>member
-1 VPLHLNPSF
+1 M
-10 FYAILDTIFLPI
+10 
-22 DFFTSYYKYAKIFSV
+22 
-37 YQILSEGRGNI
+37 
-48 IVPKKSYSILIFFII
+48 PKKSYSILIFFII
-63 VALVVAGI
+63 TALVVAGI
-71 IAFHR
+71 ITYNR
-76 SCLESNFKQ
+76 SVLESNFKQ

-107 ELLAKIKHSG
+107 ELLAKIKNSG
-117 INSIAIHEDTL
+117 VNSIAIHEDTPESL
-128 ENLVFSGKI
+128 ALSGKI

-151 LKSIDPLEKY
+151 LKSIDPFKKF
-161 QPSPGEAYI
+161 QPAPGEAYI

-179 GAKDNLQRQLGED
+179 RIKENLQRQLGED
-192 LVRDLGVFPH
+192 LVRDLGFLPYA
-202 IGLKV
+202 GLKV

-244 QINKEDINFK
+244 QVNKEDIEFK
-254 FKESDKAGKISGI
+254 FKKSDKAGKISGI

-287 ELLKIK
+287 ELLKTK
-293 EYPFGIIEFAGQ
+293 GYPFGIIEFAGQ
-305 KGIETVAHQA
+305 KGIETIAYQT

-330 EIISKQIATE
+330 EIISKQKATE

-349 KVRIFYIKPFMKSD
+349 KVRIFYVKPFMKSN
-363 SNLIED
+363 SNLIEE
-369 NVSYIR
+369 NLSYIR
-375 IIKEELKASGFSTG
+375 TTTEELKESGFSTG

-394 STPYQ
+394 STTYQ
-399 EPKIFILLLILGV
+399 APKIFILLLTLGV
-412 FSGGLI
+412 ISGGLI
-418 LLKNVFNLKKYQEYS
+418 LLKNVFNLKKYQEYL

-466 PTLAIINNERY
+466 PTLAIIGNEKY
-477 FLGNNNSKFK
+477 FLENNNPKFK
-487 DTQDFSKNNPS
+487 DARDIPENNPG
-498 FNEMIKEVLSG
+498 FILMIKQILTG
-509 FFRIILITLSGAL
+509 YFKIILITLSGAL

-540 SGIKISYLAP
+540 SGIKISYLVP

-571 NIKKPI
+571 NIKKPL
-577 LIEHVIIMIFF
+577 LIEHVIIMAFF
-588 AVFLVIYISRS
+588 AVFLLIYISRS

-609 IEDKIRI
+609 IEEKIRI

-639 LAMSMNYLKIK
+639 LAMSMSYLKIK

-672 HIHTPFLFSILR
+672 HIHTPFLFSVLR
-684 TFNGA
+684 TFNGI
-689 WLGLVLGLIII
+689 WLGLILGLIII

-708 IFRKRINDE
+708 TFRKIVNYE

>member
-1 VPLHLNPSF
+1 M
-10 FYAILDTIFLPI
+10 
-22 DFFTSYYKYAKIFSV
+22 
-37 YQILSEGRGNI
+37 
-48 IVPKKSYSILIFFII
+48 PKKSYSILIFFVI

-71 IAFHR
+71 INYNRFK
-76 SCLESNFKQ
+76 LETNFKQ

-99 YQEGYDEI
+99 YQEGYDET
-107 ELLAKIKHSG
+107 ELLAKIKNSG
-117 INSIAIHEDTL
+117 INSIAVHEDTL

-151 LKSIDPLEKY
+151 LKSFDPFKKF

-170 IFNDKNDYL
+170 TFNNKDDYL
-179 GAKDNLQRQLGED
+179 RIKENLQRQLGED
-192 LVRDLGVFPH
+192 LVRDLSFLPYM
-202 IGLKV
+202 GLKV
-207 KGSEEKLADLGLGF
+207 KGSDEKLADLGLGF

-236 ILRFKNFP
+236 ILRLKNFS
-244 QINKEDINFK
+244 QINKEDIEFK

-278 SKENLIHTA
+278 SKENLLFTA

-321 VHSITKEEM
+321 VHSITKEEI
-330 EIISKQIATE
+330 EIISIQKAIE

-349 KVRIFYIKPFMKSD
+349 KVRIFYIKPFMKSNF
-363 SNLIED
+363 NLVED
-369 NVSYIR
+369 NLSYIR
-375 IIKEELKASGFSTG
+375 TIKEELEVNGFSTG

-412 FSGGLI
+412 ISGGLI
-418 LLKNVFNLKKYQEYS
+418 LLKNVFNIKKYQEYS
-433 LLFLGILFSLLLLFL
+433 LLLLGTLFSLVLFFL
-448 NREIFLIKLMA
+448 NQEIFLIKLMA
-459 LLTALIF
+459 LLAALIF
-466 PTLAIINNERY
+466 PTLAIINNQRY
-477 FLGNNNSKFK
+477 FLGNIDSKLK

-498 FNEMIKEVLSG
+498 FIQMIKEVLIG

-522 LIAALLSNNKFM
+522 LIAALLSINKFM

-540 SGIKISYLAP
+540 SGIKISYLVP

-560 KVNKGKLMILE
+560 RVNKGKLMILE

-577 LIEHVIIMIFF
+577 LIEHVIIMMFF

-599 GNFSFLPVLS
+599 GNFSFLPVLD

-672 HIHTPFLFSILR
+672 HIHTPFLFSMLR
-684 TFNGA
+684 TFNGV
-689 WLGLVLGLIII
+689 WLGLALGLIVVTI
-700 IVFYYLVK
+700 FYYLVK
-708 IFRKRINDE
+708 IFRKKINYE
-717 KV
+717 KA